1 MKSNELF
8 NFCDLQGI
16 LTSSSEYLRRAT
28 DGRVYF
34 HRVVIVVP
42 PNWDNLACGKTLPAN
57 SFTSRSRVND
67 AVIRIGSDHP
77 VFGSSPW
84 TQQSRGC
91 GLPGDFISVGYNYI
105 LQFNE
110 TENVIGGSTGSGS
123 SGSGGH
129 VNGVGSETDID
140 GNDEN
145 DSENGYG
152 TNRGGSSS
160 SSLGYGFNTPVNSLG
175 GVPTGKESS

>member
-1 MKSNELF
+1 
-8 NFCDLQGI
+8 
-16 LTSSSEYLRRAT
+16 
-28 DGRVYF
+28 
-34 HRVVIVVP
+34 VVP
-42 PNWDNLACGKTLPAN
+42 SNWDSLACGRSLPAN

-67 AVIRIGSDHP
+67 AIIRIGSDHP

-110 TENVIGGSTGSGS
+110 TENVIGGSTG
-123 SGSGGH
+123 GSGGH
-129 VNGVGSETDID
+129 LSNSGSGSGTDID
-140 GNDEN
+140 ENDGN

-152 TNRGGSSS
+152 TNRAFS
-160 SSLGYGFNTPVNSLG
+160 YGFNAPVNSAVG
-175 GVPTGKESS
+175 GVPTGKATGSYLSPIPITHILVYRIR